1 MQLALV
7 ICNIIT
13 AVLALILI
21 FPGPEKQAVED
32 ASPFAQPQTSATE
45 DTDKESFD

>member
-7 ICNIIT
+7 ICNITT

-21 FPGPEKQAVED
+21 FPGPDKQAVEG
-32 ASPFAQPQTSATE
+32 ASPLAQPQTSAAE
-45 DTDKESFD
+45 DTEK

>member
-13 AVLALILI
+13 AILALILI
-21 FPGPEKQAVED
+21 FPGPEKRAVEGPRPLSQAQTR
-32 ASPFAQPQTSATE
+32 ASE
-45 DTDKESFD
+45 EIEEESFD